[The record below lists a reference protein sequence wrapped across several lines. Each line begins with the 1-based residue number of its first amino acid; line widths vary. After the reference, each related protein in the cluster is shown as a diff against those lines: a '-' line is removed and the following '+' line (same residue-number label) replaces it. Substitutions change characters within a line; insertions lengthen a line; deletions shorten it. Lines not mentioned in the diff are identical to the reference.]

1 MVVDPIAVDQA
12 TALDLLAV
20 NLQIFDRTAAD
31 IFKQRLA
38 VISIVQLVATAVQDA
53 AEVAALVAVCAD
65 GDPVGGQGD
74 IVGHLEVDVG
84 EGDVRLVRLLLDR
97 DKIIAALEQVRVAFR
112 AVALEAVVR
121 LCVGQLNKVADGGGA
136 LGRVG
141 LGGGGHGEEH
151 IVLALGQAD
160 LRQEALILADVAA
173 FDAAL
178 NRAGDLFRAFDR
190 GRRVIVAFD
199 LIRRAAR
206 LGDIDITVAA
216 VFRRAVLAL
225 AAYREPHFIKR
236 GAGGVLRPVN
246 AQALLICRQAGLD
259 GDDGG
264 IDIGQ
269 LRGDQARVG
278 VGRGDGA
285 GGVRRGD
292 AAEEILLAGLGL
304 RGGLIR
310 RRRGALDGSA
320 LASGSITL
328 APGAEPLIAEGQAV
342 LRRLGLD
349 GEGHLRILGDAG
361 LGDGLLGDG
370 GGILRRQG
378 PGEVQGVGVFQLLA
392 TLALVNELQGDIGDA
407 LGVPIVRQ
415 IHFHIL
421 QAGGIGLRV
430 LAQVEL
436 DAVFRLEVGRQLH
449 GIRGDQAADLR
460 GGWKRRRSSCPA

>member
-1 MVVDPIAVDQA
+1 M
-12 TALDLLAV
+12 
-20 NLQIFDRTAAD
+20 
-31 IFKQRLA
+31 
-38 VISIVQLVATAVQDA
+38 
-53 AEVAALVAVCAD
+53 
-65 GDPVGGQGD
+65 
-74 IVGHLEVDVG
+74 
-84 EGDVRLVRLLLDR
+84 
-97 DKIIAALEQVRVAFR
+97 
-112 AVALEAVVR
+112 
-121 LCVGQLNKVADGGGA
+121 
-136 LGRVG
+136 
-141 LGGGGHGEEH
+141 
-151 IVLALGQAD
+151 
-160 LRQEALILADVAA
+160 
-173 FDAAL
+173 
-178 NRAGDLFRAFDR
+178 
-190 GRRVIVAFD
+190 
-199 LIRRAAR
+199 
-206 LGDIDITVAA
+206 
-216 VFRRAVLAL
+216 
-225 AAYREPHFIKR
+225 
-236 GAGGVLRPVN
+236 
-246 AQALLICRQAGLD
+246 LICRQAGLD

-278 VGRGDGA
+278 VGRGDGT

-320 LASGSITL
+320 LASGSMTL

-349 GEGHLRILGDAG
+349 GEGHLLILGDAG

-378 PGEVQGVGVFQLLA
+378 PGEVHGVGVFQLLA

-407 LGVPIVRQ
+407 LRVPIVRQ

-460 GGWKRRRSSCPA
+460 GGGRRGDRRVQRDGVAARVLQAEGTEGRGFRHGEVIDIGVFQIEFVAHVDSAVLVAVILRADEDGDDVGRTGRVVARKGNTGGIGADHANLLVAVALAGADAVLARAVPQLLAQGHLARKGLTGIIIQGVDGIIRFARFQFEVGVHGSVEVPHHGLCDIAVGGIARNGLGLRDDQRDKIAAGRALNAVGVALGIQIILPRANVRFCQRGIEIRDLFRHRAVGADAVPLPRDWHR